1 MEFCAMKSASAK
13 IIDKIMHAYEL
24 YHRLVIV
31 AGPSDTGKT
40 VSLKAIHQEYNFPL
54 INVGLALS
62 LQMLEL
68 TQKLRTFQAA
78 RLLEHLLDETSEDI
92 VLLDNIEILFD
103 TTLKLNPLNVLRK
116 ISRDKTIAATW
127 NGMIEDGYLIYAAPD
142 HPEYRRD
149 KIEDTSVVVLTNRKG
164 TI

>member
-1 MEFCAMKSASAK
+1 MKSASAK
-13 IIDKIMHAYEL
+13 IIDKIQHAYEL
-24 YHRLVIV
+24 YYRLVIV
-31 AGPSDTGKT
+31 AGPSGAGKT
-40 VSLKAIHQEYNFPL
+40 ASLRAIHQEHNFPL

-62 LQMLEL
+62 RRMLEL
-68 TQKLRTFQAA
+68 TQKQRMFQAA
-78 RLLEHLLDETSEDI
+78 RLLEHLVDAYSEDI

-116 ISRDKTIAATW
+116 ISRDKTIVTTW
-127 NGMIEDGYLIYAAPD
+127 NGVLEDGYLIYAAPD

-149 KIEDTSVVVLTNRKG
+149 KIEDTSVVILTNHEG

>member
-1 MEFCAMKSASAK
+1 MKSASAK
-13 IIDKIMHAYEL
+13 IIDKIQHAYGL

-40 VSLKAIHQEYNFPL
+40 VSLKAIHQEHHFPL

-62 LQMLEL
+62 KQMLEL
-68 TQKLRTFQAA
+68 TQKQRTFQAA
-78 RLLEHLLDETSEDI
+78 RLLEHLVDAYSEDI

-149 KIEDTSVVVLTNRKG
+149 KIEDTSVVILTNRKG